1 MSGDPGPPAPD
12 SPSGGDDP
20 EEGSLG
26 FDAIWEWDLR
36 SGELLWERGMAA
48 QFGYDEVDVEPTE
61 EWWRERIHPDDRDR
75 VEEELAAALEDGRS
89 WESEFRFRRAD
100 GSYVRVYARAA
111 IVRSDGDAE
120 RLVGTMADVDER
132 RRTRRALRE
141 VNERY
146 RTLVEQNL
154 VGISLSHEGEF
165 VHVNPRLA
173 EIHGYDRE
181 ELLRTDPIELLP
193 EGPRD
198 ELLADVYR
206 LVEGEVDEATVSGPV
221 TRPDGETAHIESYL
235 TRIDYRGEEAFLT
248 VTMDVTDQVEAERA
262 RERQAAALADERARL
277 DFLNAMLRHHV
288 LNGMNIVLAAAEH
301 LAADA
306 EAEQRERLATIR
318 ERGRAIVDLV
328 QTIRSLLRTIR
339 TGEEEGFDAVDLGAT
354 LERSVDAAAS
364 AHGAATVRLAGP
376 SAGEDL
382 HVRADA
388 MLGTVFDELL
398 ENAAVHGGAEPTVEV
413 DVEVEGETVS
423 VHVADDGPGV
433 PAAIRE
439 NLFEEAT
446 TTGGGG
452 FGLNVVHL
460 LVTLYG
466 GSVRVEE
473 RDSGGTVVTVTLRRA
488 TPEGAEE

>member
-1 MSGDPGPPAPD
+1 MSGDPGHPASG

-36 SGELLWERGMAA
+36 SEALQWERGLGS
-48 QFGYDEVDVEPTE
+48 QFGYDEVDVEAAR
-61 EWWRERIHPDDRDR
+61 EWWGERVHPDDRDR
-75 VEEELAAALEDGRS
+75 VGEELAAALETRRS

-100 GSYVRVYARAA
+100 GSHVRVYLRVA
-111 IVRSDGDAE
+111 IVRSDGEAE
-120 RLVGTMADVDER
+120 RLVGTMVDVDER

-141 VNERY
+141 MNERY

-154 VGISLSHEGEF
+154 VGISLSYEGEF

-181 ELLRTDPIELLP
+181 ALLRTDPIELLP

-198 ELLADVYR
+198 EVLADVYR
-206 LVEGEVDEATVSGPV
+206 LAEGEVDEATVSGPV

-235 TRIDYRGEEAFLT
+235 RRIDYRGEEAFLT

-262 RERQAAALADERARL
+262 RERQAAALEDERARL

-288 LNGMNIVLAAAEH
+288 LNGMNIVLATAEH

-306 EAEQRERLATIR
+306 GDEQRARLATIR
-318 ERGRAIVDLV
+318 DRGKAIVDLV
-328 QTIRSLLRTIR
+328 QTIRSLVRTIR
-339 TGEEEGFDAVDLGAT
+339 TGEEEGFDAVDLAAT
-354 LERSVDAAAS
+354 LERSVGAAAA
-364 AHGAATVRLAGP
+364 AHGAATVRLEEPA
-376 SAGEDL
+376 AGEDL

-398 ENAAVHGGAEPTVEV
+398 ENAVVHGGAGPTV
-413 DVEVEGETVS
+413 DVEVEPEGETVS

-433 PAAIRE
+433 PETVRE
-439 NLFEEAT
+439 NLFDEAT

-466 GSVRVEE
+466 GSMRIEE
-473 RDSGGTVVTVTLRRA
+473 RDPGGTVVTVTLRRA
-488 TPEGAEE
+488 APEGAEE